1 MLSITQA
8 ESRIKE
14 MRATNA
20 NELLSALANF
30 IAHNDLSSEFLN
42 DKVLACVLLKKYYLD
57 DRQEEKDLQ

>member
-1 MLSITQA
+1 
-8 ESRIKE
+8 

-30 IAHNDLSSEFLN
+30 IAPNDLSPEFLN